1 MLASGSIGSWG
12 AVLLWFSTSTY
23 LIGCLNVALLACIL
37 VPCLSRINEPS
48 QGSKGLGMKVRK
60 QLHKAKLHRSV
71 YLMAWLMLVVASSVV
86 AWRRV
91 HGGAVADGC
100 VLKYGFASLDDER
113 LRCFGGAT
121 SSFCRNMFGGLYTN
135 MARTSRAI
143 SRCLEF

>member
-1 MLASGSIGSWG
+1 MLASGSLGSWG

-23 LIGCLNVALLACIL
+23 LIGCLNMALLACIL

-71 YLMAWLMLVVASSVV
+71 CLTAWLVLVVASSVV

-91 HGGAVADGC
+91 HGRVVGNGC
-100 VLKYGFASLDDER
+100 ALTCGFASLDVGSLSTFRAFPSLSRDVCGLICFNER
-113 LRCFGGAT
+113 LA
-121 SSFCRNMFGGLYTN
+121 
-135 MARTSRAI
+135 
-143 SRCLEF
+143 